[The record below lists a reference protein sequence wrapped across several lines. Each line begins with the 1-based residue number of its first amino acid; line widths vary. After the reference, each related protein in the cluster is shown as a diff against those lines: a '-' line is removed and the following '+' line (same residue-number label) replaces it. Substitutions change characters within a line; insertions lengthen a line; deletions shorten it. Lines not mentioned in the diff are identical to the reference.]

1 MKKTNLLSFLLVL
14 ALCAAIISGCAAQDA
29 QSPAPAPSAEAPAAP
44 TAAPTPTPEP
54 TPEPMTASVVAK
66 QMADATAGKSMSKTK
81 GTTGFEMGITA
92 QGETLELSTE
102 TVNEVVTVLDPY
114 ASYTKTEVTS
124 SFAGEET
131 TEITEVY
138 MVMEEDALV
147 GYTYIESA
155 DQWIKMPL
163 DLDVDELIT
172 QTPEYNWMTEKPED
186 ELVLD
191 EGTKNVDGREAYVLR
206 VTLTG
211 EEMQKAV
218 GNSDALDSLTSLGME
233 EVDISMLSV
242 DTVFY
247 VDTESFLPI
256 AFDMEINGLSDL
268 MTEVM
273 TASMGQGAEG
283 LDLEFDVSPLRL
295 SYSDI
300 EYGPVEVPAVPE
312 EAIQNAIEAE
322 N

>member
-1 MKKTNLLSFLLVL
+1 MKKANLLSFLLVL
-14 ALCAAIISGCAAQDA
+14 AFFAAVISGCAAQDA
-29 QSPAPAPSAEAPAAP
+29 QSPAPAPSAEAPSAP

-54 TPEPMTASVVAK
+54 TPEPITAAMVAK
-66 QMADATAGKSMSKTK
+66 QMADATAGKNMSKTK
-81 GTTGFEMGITA
+81 GTTGFAMGITA
-92 QGETLELSTE
+92 EGETLELSTE
-102 TVNEVVTVLDPY
+102 TVNEVVTVLEPY
-114 ASYTKTEVTS
+114 AAYTKTEVTS

-131 TEITEVY
+131 TEVTEVY
-138 MVMEEDALV
+138 MVMEDDVLV
-147 GYTYIESA
+147 GYTYIVSA
-155 DQWIKMPL
+155 DQWVKMPL

-191 EGTKNVDGREAYVLR
+191 EGTKNVGGREAYVLR

-218 GNSDALDSLTSLGME
+218 GNSDALDSLTSLGMGE
-233 EVDISMLSV
+233 MDISTLSV

-247 VDTESFLPI
+247 VETESFLPI

-268 MTEVM
+268 MKEVM